1 MLLDISS
8 LFPATKSE
16 TDSSSLFSRPN
27 SNSITAIFPP
37 FSSIDDNE
45 IDSLVS
51 NEKRLDEWL
60 VILGIEKLS
69 ISEIQKL
76 EWNLQD
82 EKAKKWIRTM
92 RIIFSGLGTTTD
104 ETKEICFNETVKGC
118 VMQLL
123 NFGKAVAIGRRSPE
137 KLFRILDMY
146 EVMTKAVAT
155 LEVLVTDDV
164 VINEARDVLSGL
176 GEAACGTFAEFE
188 NAVQSQPSKKP
199 MQSGEIHPLTRY
211 VMNYVKLIV
220 DYSETLNLLLDIHED
235 DDQVEPLRN
244 DDSESSKLTPVAR
257 RLLVLITSLHSNL
270 EEKSKLYEDGAL
282 QYIFLMNNIL
292 YVVQKVKDSDLG
304 GLLGDNWVRKRRG
317 QIRQYATSYLRAS
330 WTKVLHCLKDEGIGG
345 SSKNATR
352 VALQERFKNF
362 NACFE
367 EIYRVQTAWKVPDAQ
382 LREELR
388 ISISEKVLPAYR
400 SFMGRFGNQVESG
413 RHAGKYI
420 KYTADDLENYLLDL
434 FEGSPRVL
442 HHMRRKST

>member
-1 MLLDISS
+1 MATTTTTSTNTGGIENSLYTPARADEDGGGSESFSEDDRDDDVSVDCGTIGSSYDEEYIQVYRERILVGGSFFPSDNSESGSGRWEWNGMLLDISS

-27 SNSITAIFPP
+27 SNSIMAIFPP

-45 IDSLVS
+45 TDSSVS

-164 VINEARDVLSGL
+164 VINEAIDVLSRL
-176 GEAACGTFAEFE
+176 GESACGTFAEFE

-211 VMNYVKLIV
+211 VMNFVKLIAY
-220 DYSETLNLLLDIHED
+220 YSETLNLLLEIRED
-235 DDQVEPLRN
+235 DDQLEPL
-244 DDSESSKLTPVAR
+244 
-257 RLLVLITSLHSNL
+257 
-270 EEKSKLYEDGAL
+270 
-282 QYIFLMNNIL
+282 
-292 YVVQKVKDSDLG
+292 
-304 GLLGDNWVRKRRG
+304 
-317 QIRQYATSYLRAS
+317 
-330 WTKVLHCLKDEGIGG
+330 
-345 SSKNATR
+345 
-352 VALQERFKNF
+352 
-362 NACFE
+362 
-367 EIYRVQTAWKVPDAQ
+367 
-382 LREELR
+382 
-388 ISISEKVLPAYR
+388 
-400 SFMGRFGNQVESG
+400 
-413 RHAGKYI
+413 
-420 KYTADDLENYLLDL
+420 
-434 FEGSPRVL
+434 
-442 HHMRRKST
+442 

>member
-45 IDSLVS
+45 TDSSSLFSRPNSNSIIAIFPPFSSIDDNEIDSSVS

-123 NFGKAVAIGRRSPE
+123 NFGKAVAIRRRSPE

-211 VMNYVKLIV
+211 VMNFVKLIAY
-220 DYSETLNLLLDIHED
+220 YSETLNLLLEIRED
-235 DDQVEPLRN
+235 DDQLEPL
-244 DDSESSKLTPVAR
+244 
-257 RLLVLITSLHSNL
+257 
-270 EEKSKLYEDGAL
+270 
-282 QYIFLMNNIL
+282 
-292 YVVQKVKDSDLG
+292 
-304 GLLGDNWVRKRRG
+304 
-317 QIRQYATSYLRAS
+317 
-330 WTKVLHCLKDEGIGG
+330 
-345 SSKNATR
+345 
-352 VALQERFKNF
+352 
-362 NACFE
+362 
-367 EIYRVQTAWKVPDAQ
+367 
-382 LREELR
+382 
-388 ISISEKVLPAYR
+388 
-400 SFMGRFGNQVESG
+400 
-413 RHAGKYI
+413 
-420 KYTADDLENYLLDL
+420 
-434 FEGSPRVL
+434 
-442 HHMRRKST
+442 